1 MAEDS
6 EVVAVSPVAADKKRK
21 IDELE
26 PEPEPEPE
34 PVAVELPSQENG
46 ENTGK
51 PDVDQEKPDEVREK
65 PDEVQEKPDEE
76 PEKPEEKAQNEE
88 ENAAQEAPEVERSPV
103 GAPEAKRP
111 RLDEPDHQAAE
122 VGDAVAK
129 YEDVP
134 PENCQDMTMENSQQ
148 PSPGVLQEAIPPNVD
163 QQPKPDT
170 ETSHK
175 IEVPNNKVG
184 VLIGKAGDTIRYL
197 QYNSG
202 AKIQITRDVDA
213 DPSSTTRP
221 VELIGTLENITK
233 AEQLIKDVIAEAEAG
248 GSPALVARGFAVA
261 QTGGEQLQIQVPNDK
276 VGLIIGKGGET
287 IKSLQTRSGARIQLV
302 PQHLPD
308 GDVSKERTIRVTGS
322 KQQIETARDMI
333 KVVMNQAPVRPL
345 APAGVN
351 QQAYRAGG
359 PPTMPQWGA
368 RPPPPAQQMGYDYQR
383 RGPYSSQ
390 AQYPPQNYGGYSQ
403 QQPPRGSFNPG
414 WEQRPATAQGPHQ
427 AGGYGYYGQGGHATE
442 PPSSAPVPAQSQAGY
457 NYGQAQGGSG
467 YGQQPAYSQSM
478 PQQGYGQY
486 PDSGYEKPNPTQQ
499 FYGGQ
504 QPSSQQGYP
513 PQAGFQSGYMQE
525 PYNKQGYDNMSQG
538 SGPQSYGP
546 PRAAQPGE
554 MPQQG
559 SAPAYGSNVPA
570 QQPYPYAAGAPPQQS
585 YPYASAPPTNDG
597 YNQQPVGSATA
608 PAYGQ
613 PAGQAGG
620 YGQYPSQPGYGDHQ
634 APVNPGYGYQG
645 QGDASYNMQGPPYS
659 GPTNNSQAYGQ
670 QPTANAP
677 SYDQQSVPQPGYVG
691 YGGNAPVGYGKTLS
705 PQPGYGQYDSSQ
717 MYGRH

>member
-21 IDELE
+21 IEELDA
-26 PEPEPEPE
+26 E
-34 PVAVELPSQENG
+34 PVAIELPSQENG
-46 ENTGK
+46 EK
-51 PDVDQEKPDEVREK
+51 PDEDQEKFQEDQEKPDEN
-65 PDEVQEKPDEE
+65 PEKPDEE
-76 PEKPEEKAQNEE
+76 LEKPDEKAQDGE
-88 ENAAQEAPEVERSPV
+88 ENAVQEAPDVEESLE

-122 VGDAVAK
+122 AGDTVEK
-129 YEDVP
+129 SEDVL
-134 PENCQDMTMENSQQ
+134 PENSEDTAVENSQQ
-148 PSPGVLQEAIPPNVD
+148 PTPGVPQETIPPNVD
-163 QQPKPDT
+163 QQPQSET

-213 DPSSTTRP
+213 DPSSTTRS
-221 VELIGTLENITK
+221 VELIGTPENINK

-261 QTGGEQLQIQVPNDK
+261 QNGGEQLQIQVPNDK

-302 PQHLPD
+302 PQHLPE

-345 APAGVN
+345 APAGAN
-351 QQAYRAGG
+351 QQAYRPGG
-359 PPTMPQWGA
+359 PPAMPQWGA

-383 RGPYSSQ
+383 RGPYPSQ
-390 AQYPPQNYGGYSQ
+390 TQYPPQSYGGYSQ
-403 QQPPRGSFNPG
+403 QPPPRGGFNPG
-414 WEQRPATAQGPHQ
+414 WDQRPAATQGPPQ
-427 AGGYGYYGQGGHATE
+427 AGGYGYYAQGGHVTE
-442 PPSSAPVPAQSQAGY
+442 PPSSAPVPAPSQVGY

-467 YGQQPAYSQSM
+467 YGQPPAYSQSM
-478 PQQGYGQY
+478 PPQQGYGQY
-486 PDSGYEKPNPTQQ
+486 PDSGYEKANPTQQ

-504 QPSSQQGYP
+504 QPSSQPGYP

-525 PYNKQGYDNMSQG
+525 PYNKPGYDNMSQG
-538 SGPQSYGP
+538 PAPQSYGP

-554 MPQQG
+554 VPQQG
-559 SAPAYGSNVPA
+559 SAPPAYGSNVPS
-570 QQPYPYAAGAPPQQS
+570 QQPYPYASGAPPQQS
-585 YPYASAPPTNDG
+585 YPYATAPPTNDG

-608 PAYGQ
+608 PGYGQ

-634 APVNPGYGYQG
+634 APANPGYGYQAH
-645 QGDASYNMQGPPYS
+645 GDASYTNMQAAPYS
-659 GPTNNSQAYGQ
+659 GPTNNAQGYGP
-670 QPTANAP
+670 PTANAP
-677 SYDQQSVPQPGYVG
+677 SYDQQSAPQPGYGG
-691 YGGNAPVGYGKTLS
+691 YGGNAAMGYAKTLS